1 MPTYV
6 ALLRGI
12 NVSGQKKVSMA
23 VLREVHAG
31 LGHTDV
37 VTYIQSGNVV
47 FDAEIGDVETL
58 RPEIE
63 EAIVEEFGFDV
74 PVVIRTSAQLAS
86 IIAASPYA
94 RSGAD
99 PSRLAVTFLNEMP
112 AVDRAAGVDANA
124 FSPDEFSL
132 AGREIYLHCPTGFGR
147 TKLTNTFL
155 EKRLGVTATT
165 RNWKTV
171 TELAALSARG

>member
-1 MPTYV
+1 VFTYV

-12 NVSGQKKVSMA
+12 NVSGQKKVPMA
-23 VLREVHAG
+23 VLRDVFAG

-47 FDAEIGDVETL
+47 FDAEREDLDTL
-58 RPEIE
+58 RREIE
-63 EAIVEEFGFDV
+63 AAIVDEFGFDV
-74 PVVIRTSAQLAS
+74 PVVIRTSTQLAS
-86 IIAASPYA
+86 IIAASPYTQ
-94 RSGAD
+94 SGAD
-99 PSRLAVTFLNEMP
+99 SARLAVAFLNDVP
-112 AVDRAAGVDANA
+112 VAGRAAMVDA
-124 FSPDEFSL
+124 SGSPPDEL
-132 AGREIYLHCPTGFGR
+132 ALVRGEVYLHCPTGFGR

-171 TELAALSARG
+171 TKLAALADRG